1 MVRINIAGVVR
12 TAHKLEGL
20 GPAVVFVGDQHF
32 LPLDEVLPED
42 TYARVAIP
50 WLLKRH
56 QVAERPARVQKAAP
70 QHSTTTARARAQIRL
85 NPLVRPFRMTRVAIL
100 GN

>member
-20 GPAVVFVGDQHF
+20 GPAVVFVGGKHF

-56 QVAERPARVQKAAP
+56 QLANGQPGFRKQRPSTQLQRHVRVLK
-70 QHSTTTARARAQIRL
+70 
-85 NPLVRPFRMTRVAIL
+85 FD
-100 GN
+100 